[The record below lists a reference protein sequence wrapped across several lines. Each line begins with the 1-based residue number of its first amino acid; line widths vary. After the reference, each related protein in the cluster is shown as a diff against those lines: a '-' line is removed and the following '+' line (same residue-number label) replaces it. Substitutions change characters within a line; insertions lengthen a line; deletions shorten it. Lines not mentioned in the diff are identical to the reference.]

1 MTKTTAL
8 ILAAS
13 YFALGL
19 SLGIVIAQN
28 FIL

>member
-8 ILAAS
+8 TLAVT